1 MAAAGEA
8 GGQGHYYVI
17 STGIKSLPL
26 CGPFSALLATLQSS
40 STIEKEVRGKYF
52 PRALTAR
59 LEEERPAELAPQ
71 VRYLSHLRL
80 PPRLAHTSPRPSHI
94 SRRR

>member
-1 MAAAGEA
+1 M
-8 GGQGHYYVI
+8 
-17 STGIKSLPL
+17 K
-26 CGPFSALLATLQSS
+26 TLQSS

-71 VRYLSHLRL
+71 VRYHTSGL
-80 PPRLAHTSPRPSHI
+80 PPRYSHASPRDSHI